1 MIKNLPMTKLTFLG
15 TASAVPDKDHHNTHF
30 LLVSPDRVI
39 LVDCSGNPVVR
50 LNQIGIDPLNLTDV
64 VLTHFHPDHVS
75 GLPLLLMDLWLLGRE
90 KRLDIFGLQDVI
102 DRTKKMMDLY
112 EWQTWQGFYPVIFHS
127 LNSEENTTLINTD
140 QTKLW
145 AFPVCHMI
153 PGIGLKIALTDSSIC
168 YSSDTA
174 PCDAVLKMATSV
186 DLLIHEATGEGLGHT
201 SAEQAGK
208 IAQQAGVKKLC
219 LIHYDP
225 SMESEKLIAQ
235 AKTTFSGEVFIAND
249 LMTISFY

>member
-1 MIKNLPMTKLTFLG
+1 MTKDLPSTKLTFLG

-30 LLVSPDRVI
+30 LIESPDRVI
-39 LVDCSGNPVVR
+39 LVDCSGNLVVR
-50 LNQIGIDPLNLTDV
+50 LNQIGVDPLSLTDII
-64 VLTHFHPDHVS
+64 LTHFHPDHVS
-75 GLPLLLMDLWLLGRE
+75 GLPLLLMDLWLLGRQ
-90 KRLDIFGLQDVI
+90 KKLDIFGLQEVI
-102 DRTKKMMDLY
+102 DRTKTMMDLY
-112 EWQTWQGFYPVIFHS
+112 EWQTWQGFYPVEFHT
-127 LNSEENTTLINTD
+127 LNPEDNSSLINTD

-153 PGIGLKIALTDSSIC
+153 PGIGLKISFSESSIC

-174 PCDAVLKMATSV
+174 PCDAVQKMAERV
-186 DLLIHEATGEGLGHT
+186 DLLIHEATGVGLGHT

-208 IAQQAGVKKLC
+208 IAQQAGAKKLC

-225 SMESEKLIAQ
+225 KMASEELLAQ
-235 AKTTFSGEVFIAND
+235 ARMTFSGDVIIAND

>member
-1 MIKNLPMTKLTFLG
+1 MAKLTFLG

-30 LLVSPDRVI
+30 LLESSDRVI

-50 LNQIGIDPLNLTDV
+50 LNQIFIDPLNLTDI

-75 GLPLLLMDLWLLGRE
+75 GLPLLLMDLWLLGRKE
-90 KRLDIFGLQDVI
+90 KLDIYGLQDVV
-102 DRTKKMMDLY
+102 DRAKKMMDLY
-112 EWQTWQGFYPVIFHS
+112 EWQDWRDFYPVIFHC
-127 LNSEENTTLINTD
+127 LKAEENASLINTD

-145 AFPVCHMI
+145 AFPVCHMV
-153 PGIGLKIALTDSSIC
+153 PGIGLKINLSGRTIC

-174 PCDAVLKMATSV
+174 PCDAVMKMATSV
-186 DLLIHEATGEGLGHT
+186 DLLIHEASGESFGHT

-225 SMESEKLIAQ
+225 KMESEKLIAQ
-235 AKTTFSGEVFIAND
+235 AKTSFSGDVIVADD

>member
-1 MIKNLPMTKLTFLG
+1 MTKLTFLG

-30 LLVSPDRVI
+30 ILESPDRAI

-50 LNQIGIDPLNLTDV
+50 LSQMDIDPLNLTDI

-90 KRLDIFGLQDVI
+90 KKLNIFGLQDVI
-102 DRTKKMMDLY
+102 NRTKKMMDLY
-112 EWQTWQGFYPVIFHS
+112 EWQDWRDFYPVIFHGLNDEEKIS
-127 LNSEENTTLINTD
+127 LIDTD

-153 PGIGLKIALTDSSIC
+153 PGIGLKIALSESTIC

-174 PCDAVLKMATSV
+174 PCDAVMKMAKNV
-186 DLLIHEATGEGLGHT
+186 DLLIHEATGESFGHT
-201 SAEQAGK
+201 SAQQAGK
-208 IAQQAGVKKLC
+208 IAQEAGVKMLC

-225 SMESEKLIAQ
+225 KMESEELLAQ
-235 AKTTFSGEVFIAND
+235 AKKTFSGDVIIADD
-249 LMTISFY
+249 LMTINFY